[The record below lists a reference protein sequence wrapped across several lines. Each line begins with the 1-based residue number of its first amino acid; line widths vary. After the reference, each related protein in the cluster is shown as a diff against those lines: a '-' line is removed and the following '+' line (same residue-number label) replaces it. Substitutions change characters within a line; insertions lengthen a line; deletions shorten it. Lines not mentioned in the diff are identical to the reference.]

1 MDKGGAAIHLDPPNH
16 PFYPPN
22 ISWISTKRLLDIH
35 DIFFPYLFF
44 PPVHFKMCLIYTFLF
59 FFILRSSLRKHS
71 PSGARR
77 LMAWYMT
84 IILLAFGEDTLASR
98 EDIRAPLDMGD
109 LSKAPQN

>member
-35 DIFFPYLFF
+35 DICFPYLFL
-44 PPVHFKMCLIYTFLF
+44 PPVNFKMCLIHTLLFLS
-59 FFILRSSLRKHS
+59 IRRSSLRKHS

-84 IILLAFGEDTLASR
+84 IILLAFGEDTLASM
-98 EDIRAPLDMGD
+98 EEIRAHLHMGR
-109 LSKAPQN
+109 LS